1 MSPSKGATTLLN
13 RQAFTHNSTI
23 EVQIPSSRSLAP
35 DPTLGTLPNPSL
47 NQSNINGVAVI
58 LPRASEV
65 VRTEEYA
72 VYPEDSPTPASTS
85 PRKRKRSETLEEED
99 FFSRGSDQRE
109 KADATFRSLQELVQE
124 VFEAEDQIQ
133 SPSASAPPTSEYFIV
148 TEDDVVSLNDAIQ
161 VRLEILITKLI
172 LLRRFSQVPVDDLV
186 RLQKLSEGSIKA
198 AETTDV
204 RIEDSWEEADVDSW
218 VENLSS
224 AESGLKSA
232 RTALRLMTGKRE
244 EKQLYSEDI
253 ILASLN
259 AFKNIMDACMIPIVE
274 MRPSGST
281 SRLFKLL
288 SARRRDIINT
298 LNQCRRLLSVLKDL
312 VAIVELSETVINTL
326 EFTVS
331 QLIFVENA
339 HSEKDSVLG
348 TQKFDSLRVVA
359 MDVLAQIFL
368 SYPTQRRGIFDEI
381 LTSLEKLPVTKQSA
395 RQFKLVEGGS
405 IQLVS
410 ALIMRLVQ
418 TSATKSDEGKEKRR
432 EKTFESLNG
441 GANEDADG
449 ISVEAP
455 NGLALSTSINAA
467 HDTEKRAVQ
476 QAVTAL
482 QELREVISPLRDNA
496 QKNAT
501 YVVDFIISRAMKST
515 KTGDAPYR
523 NLLDLFVQDFITCLS
538 SIDWPAAELLL
549 RVFLIRMLKLAEN
562 EKTPAPAKNM
572 ALDVLA
578 EMGAA
583 ISQLNSNVRMP
594 IGTLEGADAETEVGA
609 HLLHLADASLEGR
622 VRVSDLVTWRGPYR
636 AAVEYLQ
643 QRCSVDNSLQ
653 TAMGYYMAEWASQ
666 IVDSFDLISEDDP
679 DLPQTE
685 AEYGRMS
692 YRLRKM
698 ITDKDWL
705 RTEYNIQPL
714 SIGYARLA
722 YSLTLIGS
730 KFCSAFEHIFR
741 ILLDCMR
748 SEQATVRSK
757 SLKSVNQVLETDPTI
772 LDRFKGVMRTIM
784 ECSSDSSVAVRDSA
798 LGLIGKCIG
807 LRPNLEEE
815 MIPGILQRVSD
826 TGISVRKR
834 AIKLLKDIYLRNEK
848 KDIRS
853 AIADALLHRVTDLDE
868 GVQDLARQTIE
879 EVWMQPFYLPVS
891 AADDVSVQYRLAIA
905 DQVSL
910 MVKTVQRRNEVSAVL
925 DKVLQSMLSND
936 SKHSAANFRVCKT
949 LVATMFET
957 IIDNSDGRT
966 GEARDAL
973 QLLMIFAK
981 ANAKL
986 FTANQIQLLEPYVAD
1001 LKIEDDLGRFR
1012 SIVVIFRHVF
1022 PQLSRVHSKFLESV
1036 RTTLLKAISRVGRV
1050 LLDDVV
1056 ACLWIISEVLE
1067 NSEHLA
1073 RIAASSLKQCA
1084 DFSRVGNLTEVA
1096 QRPSLRKHVKLLE
1109 ISGMCGKHCNL
1120 DDQAAVFRTAF
1131 PSWRGNS
1138 VSKLMVDTFA
1148 PLAAPSQ
1155 PLELRKAALDAI
1167 GMVCQSWPRNF
1178 SSVNIYTTFQQ
1189 VFEEKIPLLESM
1201 IMRSFKEFLLSEEK
1215 RSDPDAEAIVGAGAD
1230 TPATLG
1236 VMGGSQHDGVATEIA
1251 QKFLKDITRIAL
1263 ATQDDHALLA
1273 TEILTSIN
1281 RQGMNHPKEC
1291 GPALVALETSQ
1302 NANIADLAFREHRS
1316 LHEKHETI
1324 LEKEYM
1330 RAVQYAFSYQRDI
1343 VKDTRGAKTN
1353 PYTAKLHLMMDVLK
1367 ISKVKT
1373 RKRFFENLCSRIDF
1387 DPAKLDVSEDPPAH
1401 VDFSRFVIENMGFFE
1416 YQSIDE
1422 LLIVIVAMEKI
1433 VAGTGTTIAHAI
1445 ETEIFQ
1451 VRLEQNSQ
1459 PMILDGEELPPGPDA
1474 NRDPARLRQL
1484 TAASMILSGLWEA
1497 RTYLRRLHG
1506 LTTSRREGKGKV
1518 SIKDLNKAPVKVAG
1532 VTGDKFWDEITKLMS
1547 ALASPE
1553 AMMDQ
1558 CRNFVEL
1565 LTVDKDFKIAAE
1577 GEDDITRAR
1586 HTTPSEEEG
1595 DGPSAPPSGSGRGR
1609 KRKALGTPSRKK
1621 RARSSSR
1628 GRSKKVNRGSADSDD
1643 DAEGDWE

>member
-1 MSPSKGATTLLN
+1 MSPSKATN
-13 RQAFTHNSTI
+13 AISNQQAYNHNSTI
-23 EVQIPSSRSLAP
+23 EEQIPSFRSSVA
-35 DPTLGTLPNPSL
+35 DPTLATPPKPSVDE
-47 NQSNINGVAVI
+47 SSFNGVAVI

-65 VRTEEYA
+65 VKTEEYVA
-72 VYPEDSPTPASTS
+72 YREDPPTPASTS
-85 PRKRKRSETLEEED
+85 PRKRKQSETLEEDD
-99 FFSRGSDQRE
+99 FFGRSSDQRE
-109 KADATFRSLQELVQE
+109 KADAAYRSLQEYVQE
-124 VFEAEDQIQ
+124 VFEAEDQSQ
-133 SPSASAPPTSEYFIV
+133 AYSTNEQATSEYFII
-148 TEDDVVSLNDAIQ
+148 TGDDVLSLSGVVQAK
-161 VRLEILITKLI
+161 LEILITKLI
-172 LLRRFSQVPVDDLV
+172 SLGRFTQVPVDDLI

-198 AETTDV
+198 AET
-204 RIEDSWEEADVDSW
+204 IEIKVQDNWEEADVDTW
-218 VENLSS
+218 AENLLN

-232 RTALRLMTGKRE
+232 RTSLRIMTGGRE

-259 AFKNIMDACMIPIVE
+259 AFKNVMDHSIILIVE
-274 MRPSGST
+274 MRPSSST

-288 SARRRDIINT
+288 SARKKEIINT
-298 LNQCRRLLSVLKDL
+298 LNQCRRVLSILKDL
-312 VAIVELSETVINTL
+312 VANVELSDTVINTL

-339 HSEKDSVLG
+339 HSEKESVLG
-348 TQKFDSLRVVA
+348 IQKFDSLRVVA

-368 SYPTQRRGIFDEI
+368 SYPFQRRGIFDEI

-395 RQFKLVEGGS
+395 RQFKLIEGGS

-418 TSATKSDEGKEKRR
+418 TSAIKSDEGKEKRR
-432 EKTFESLNG
+432 GKALEVLGGNVNEEGGEISL
-441 GANEDADG
+441 
-449 ISVEAP
+449 EAP
-455 NGLALSTSINAA
+455 NGTTSSTALNNA
-467 HDTEKRAVQ
+467 HDTERRATQ
-476 QAVTAL
+476 QATTAL
-482 QELREVISPLRDNA
+482 QELKEVITPLWDTAQRNA
-496 QKNAT
+496 S

-538 SIDWPAAELLL
+538 STDWPAAELLL
-549 RVFLIRMLKLAEN
+549 RVFLIRMVNLAEN
-562 EKTPAPAKNM
+562 EKAPAPAKNM

-583 ISQLNSNVRMP
+583 ISQLTSQVRKP
-594 IGTLEGADAETEVGA
+594 IGALEGADTETELGS
-609 HLLHLADASLEGR
+609 HILQLAEASLEGK
-622 VRVSDLVTWRGPYR
+622 VRPQDLIVWKGPYR
-636 AAVEYLQ
+636 ATVEYLQ
-643 QRCSVDNSLQ
+643 QRCTVDNSLQ
-653 TAMGYYMAEWASQ
+653 SAMGYYMAEWASQ
-666 IVDSFDLISEDDP
+666 IVVAFDLISDEDP
-679 DLPQTE
+679 DHEETE

-722 YSLTLIGS
+722 YNLTLMGS
-730 KFCSAFEHIFR
+730 QFCNAFQKIFC

-784 ECSSDSSVAVRDSA
+784 ECSSDPSVAVRDSA

-807 LRPNLEEE
+807 LKPDLEED
-815 MIPGILQRVSD
+815 MIPAILQRASD
-826 TGISVRKR
+826 SGVSVRKR
-834 AIKLLKDIYLRNEK
+834 AIKLLRDIYLRNEK
-848 KDIRS
+848 NRS
-853 AIADALLHRVTDLDE
+853 AIADALLHRVADLDE

-879 EVWMQPFYLPVS
+879 EVWMQPFYLSVS
-891 AADDVSVQYRLAIA
+891 VADDVSVQYRLAIA

-910 MVKTVQRRNEVSAVL
+910 MVKTVQRRSEVSGVL
-925 DKVLQSMLSND
+925 DKVLQSMLSNE
-936 SKHSAANFRVCKT
+936 SKQSAANFRVCKT

-957 IIDNSDGRT
+957 IIDNSDGKT

-986 FTANQIQLLEPYVAD
+986 FTAAQIELLPPYIAD
-1001 LKIEDDLGRFR
+1001 LKMEDDLGRFR

-1022 PQLSRVHSKFLESV
+1022 PQLSRVHAKFLESV
-1036 RTTLLKAISRVGRV
+1036 RTTLLMAVSRVGRT

-1084 DFSRVGNLTEVA
+1084 DLSKISNLADPA
-1096 QRPSLRKHVKLLE
+1096 QKINLRKPVKLLE
-1109 ISGMCGKHCNL
+1109 ISGMCGKHCDL
-1120 DDQAAVFRTAF
+1120 DSQAAIFRTSF
-1131 PSWRGNS
+1131 QNWKGTS

-1148 PLAAPSQ
+1148 PLAAPFQ

-1178 SSVNIYTTFQQ
+1178 SAVNIYTTFKQ
-1189 VFEEKIPLLESM
+1189 VFEEKVPVLESM
-1201 IMRSFKEFLLSEEK
+1201 VMRSFKEFLLLEEK
-1215 RSDPDAEAIVGAGAD
+1215 RSDPGAEAIVGAGAD

-1263 ATQDDHALLA
+1263 ATQDEHALLA

-1302 NANIADLAFREHRS
+1302 NPNIADLAFREHRS

-1330 RAVQYAFSYQRDI
+1330 RAVQYAYSYQRDV
-1343 VKDTRGAKTN
+1343 VKDTRGAKMN
-1353 PYTAKLHLMMDVLK
+1353 PYTAKLYLMMDVLK

-1373 RKRFFENLCSRIDF
+1373 RRRFLESLCNRIDF
-1387 DPAKLDVSEDPPAH
+1387 DPVKLDASQSPPVH
-1401 VDFSRFVIENMGFFE
+1401 VDFSRFVIENMAFFD

-1422 LLIVIVAMEKI
+1422 LLVAIVAMEKI
-1433 VAGTGTTIAHAI
+1433 VAGTGTTVAHSI

-1451 VRLEQNSQ
+1451 VRLELSSQ
-1459 PMILDGEELPPGPDA
+1459 PLIVDGEGPSAGGDA
-1474 NRDPARLRQL
+1474 NVDPGRLRQL

-1497 RTYLRRLHG
+1497 RTYLRRLYG
-1506 LTTSRREGKGKV
+1506 LMNSRKEGKGKV
-1518 SIKDLNKAPVKVAG
+1518 SIKDLNKAPVKITG
-1532 VTGDKFWDEITKLMS
+1532 VTGDKFWEEIAKVMS
-1547 ALASPE
+1547 ALDSPE
-1553 AMMDQ
+1553 AMIDQ
-1558 CRNFVEL
+1558 CRSFVEL

-1577 GEDDITRAR
+1577 GDDDFTRAR
-1586 HTTPSEEEG
+1586 QSTPSEEEG

-1609 KRKALGTPSRKK
+1609 KRKAVSTPSRKK

-1628 GRSKKVNRGSADSDD
+1628 GRSKKISRGSADSDE